1 MGIRTTVEGDSGFC
15 NRAAAAAAAA
25 AALYYILCA

>member
-1 MGIRTTVEGDSGFC
+1 VEDLLTTDIGNC

-25 AALYYILCA
+25 AALQG